1 MVLICISL
9 LNELGT
15 FLYTFFCEVT
25 IQVCSFLF
33 GVVFF
38 WLIYSFF
45 CFPDGVI
52 LWIYMLHM
60 SSLLAYGVPFHSLN
74 AFKKWTEVL
83 TFMSIVLHFKVV
95 FVCGVIWDKV
105 NLWACGHALTCP
117 STICWKE
124 CPFPNKLSFLYLWW
138 NLIVHV
144 FYLFDVLSV
153 LTPVAYRLGNYSF
166 TISLRI
172 RYS

>member
-1 MVLICISL
+1 MVVLICISL

-38 WLIYSFF
+38 WLICSFF

-60 SSLLAYGVPFHSLN
+60 SSLLAYGFPFHSLN

-83 TFMSIVLHFKVV
+83 TFMSVVLHFKVV
-95 FVCGVIWDKV
+95 FVCGVRWNSSFHTGVCLCQHYLLQRPFDCH
-105 NLWACGHALTCP
+105 WGTCRWWEGLENIP
-117 STICWKE
+117 GRGYFVLQVYTILVYCISRE
-124 CPFPNKLSFLYLWW
+124 CLM
-138 NLIVHV
+138 H
-144 FYLFDVLSV
+144 
-153 LTPVAYRLGNYSF
+153 
-166 TISLRI
+166 SLQI
-172 RYS
+172 NHL